1 MNRKTLAFAILLTA
15 ATSAFAQEVHRWVIT
30 DGPSKRAFIGAA
42 LNSLTPELREYF
54 GAPSDAGV
62 LVASLTEN
70 GPSAKAGLRV
80 GDVIV
85 NVDGNKIDESFDIA
99 QAMKGKKTGDIV
111 KVDIIR
117 NKKPQTLTITAEERD
132 MRAFRKTFTLNDMG
146 HELERIDGHEWRAL
160 MATPDNEDLRA
171 QIRDLEKRLQ
181 DLEKKLQQK

>member
-1 MNRKTLAFAILLTA
+1 MTRKVFVFAILLTA
-15 ATSAFAQEVHRWVIT
+15 TTSAFAQEVHRWVIT
-30 DGPSKRAFIGAA
+30 DGPGKRAFIGAA
-42 LNSLTPELREYF
+42 LNSLTPELREFF

-70 GPSAKAGLRV
+70 GPGAKAGLRV

-85 NVDGNKIDESFDIA
+85 GVDGNPINESNDIA
-99 QAMKGKKTGDIV
+99 QAMKGKKSGDMV
-111 KVDIIR
+111 KLDVIR

-132 MRAFRKTFTLNDMG
+132 VREFRRTFTLPDMG
-146 HELERIDGHEWRAL
+146 RELERIDGPEWRAL

-171 QIRDLEKRLQ
+171 QIRALEKRLQ